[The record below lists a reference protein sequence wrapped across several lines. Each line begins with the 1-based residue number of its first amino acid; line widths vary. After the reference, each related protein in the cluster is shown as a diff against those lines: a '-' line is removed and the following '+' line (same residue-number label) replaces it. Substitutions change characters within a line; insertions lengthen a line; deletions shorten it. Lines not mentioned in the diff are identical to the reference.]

1 MRIILVRHGE
11 TIYNLERRYQGHTD
25 VELTELGRKQALRTA
40 ERLSKEHIS
49 AIYSSDLIRANETA
63 KLIAKFHNLSVQTD
77 KRLRECAFG
86 DWEGLTVD
94 EIRERYP
101 ELYANYQRDSVQHR
115 APNGER
121 LESLLERVSQVA
133 DWIAEKHRDENVV
146 LVGHGGTIH
155 AFICYALNAPLYAFR
170 KIRLDNCGITIFS
183 RLPNGKWFLEVLNE
197 TCHLEDL
204 AKT

>member
-25 VELTELGRKQALRTA
+25 AELTELGKKQALRTA
-40 ERLSKEHIS
+40 ERLSREDIA
-49 AIYSSDLIRANETA
+49 AIYSSDLIRASETA
-63 KLIAKFHNLSVQTD
+63 STIAKCHNLPVQTD
-77 KRLRECAFG
+77 MRLRECAFG

-94 EIRERYP
+94 EIKERYP

-121 LESLLERVSQVA
+121 LESLLERVSSVVNR
-133 DWIAEKHRDENVV
+133 IVKKHPNETVV

-155 AFICYALNAPLYAFR
+155 AFICYALDAPLYAFR

-197 TCHLEDL
+197 TCHLEGL
-204 AKT
+204 VKI

>member
-25 VELTELGRKQALRTA
+25 AELTELGKKQALRTA
-40 ERLSKEHIS
+40 ERLSREDIT
-49 AIYSSDLIRANETA
+49 AIYSSDLIRASETA
-63 KLIAKFHNLSVQTD
+63 RIIAKYHNLPVQTD
-77 KRLRECAFG
+77 MRLRECAFG

-94 EIRERYP
+94 EIKERYP

-121 LESLLERVSQVA
+121 LESLLERVSSVVNR
-133 DWIAEKHRDENVV
+133 IVKKHLNETVV

-155 AFICYALNAPLYAFR
+155 AFICYALDAPLYAFR

-197 TCHLEDL
+197 TCHLEGL
-204 AKT
+204 VKI